1 MCKSGE
7 QFLVKVQGKQ
17 KTYVFMFLLLL
28 VFFFIL
34 LEKTTF
40 GKYILLIYNKR
51 KKEQQNVARMQQHY
65 CRVFKGIWDL
75 FLISILNIFLK
86 KEL

>member
-1 MCKSGE
+1 MFYDFTATG
-7 QFLVKVQGKQ
+7 FL
-17 KTYVFMFLLLL
+17 
-28 VFFFIL
+28 FIL

-51 KKEQQNVARMQQHY
+51 KKEQQNVARMQQYY